1 MEEIRKAIGKES
13 ESLLQ
18 ETKKHSKE
26 NIKSKKLDR
35 TQTVEE
41 LVPGSEAEKMDR

>member
-1 MEEIRKAIGKES
+1 MEEIQKAMGKES

-35 TQTVEE
+35 TQIVEE
-41 LVPGSEAEKMDR
+41 LAPCSEADETER